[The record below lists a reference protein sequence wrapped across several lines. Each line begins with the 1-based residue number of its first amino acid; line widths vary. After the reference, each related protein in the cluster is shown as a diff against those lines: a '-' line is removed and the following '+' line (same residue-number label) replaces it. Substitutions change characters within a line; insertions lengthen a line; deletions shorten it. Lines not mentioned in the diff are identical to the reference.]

1 MIQSSSSSKDLT
13 IVSVHNE
20 HVQLQCSLDTSYKAL
35 GSLDKQLGRKL
46 EWSISPYI
54 IPSSSSALSSSSSIK
69 PYFISRDEVFYLIKG
84 RTRTIEVD
92 NSKGSS
98 SSSTSA
104 KKSSNQDKVLS
115 EQKWEYPLLYCSKVT
130 LSTQMLRTHTSS
142 VHSNG
147 DGGHSWW
154 QFNSTVDK
162 DTYTSPI
169 EHIVIDTQDYP
180 DDCPIESAKI
190 IITVGNKDEN
200 SRSMMFMK
208 ACVKFK
214 ERTESLSTNTY
225 MITKDCIDSIHHFRG
240 EIDYDAF
247 TGFNDNKDND
257 KSVYTSRSKSVSSN
271 FKFRSAPADKAS
283 YEYIRS
289 KAIYGTRDAAISLSS
304 KAWVTFSRLFGDRRK
319 DHHAVHTSLRREQET
334 KQNRV
339 FFCNG
344 WNAWSFSG
352 AVRQGHTL
360 PLYNMPAVFVK
371 NFHNGD
377 RLIQT
382 K

>member
-1 MIQSSSSSKDLT
+1 MNSSSSSKDLT
-13 IVSVHNE
+13 IVTVHNE
-20 HVQLQCSLDTSYKAL
+20 SVQLQCSLDTSYKAL

-54 IPSSSSALSSSSSIK
+54 LPSSSSASSPSSSMK

-84 RTRTIEVD
+84 RTRTIEVE

-98 SSSTSA
+98 SS
-104 KKSSNQDKVLS
+104 KNSSNQDKVLS

-130 LSTQMLRTHTSS
+130 LSTQMLRAHTSS
-142 VHSNG
+142 VYSNG

-154 QFNSTVDK
+154 QFNSTIDNAAC
-162 DTYTSPI
+162 TIPI

-180 DDCPIESAKI
+180 DNCPIESAKV

-214 ERTESLSTNTY
+214 ERKESISTSKS
-225 MITKDCIDSIHHFRG
+225 MLTKDCIDSIHHFRG

-247 TGFNDNKDND
+247 TSFNDDND
-257 KSVYTSRSKSVSSN
+257 NNKSVYTSRSKSISNN

-304 KAWVTFSRLFGDRRK
+304 KAWVTFSRLFSDRRK
-319 DHHAVHTSLRREQET
+319 DHHAVHTSPRREQET

-377 RLIQT
+377 
-382 K
+382 